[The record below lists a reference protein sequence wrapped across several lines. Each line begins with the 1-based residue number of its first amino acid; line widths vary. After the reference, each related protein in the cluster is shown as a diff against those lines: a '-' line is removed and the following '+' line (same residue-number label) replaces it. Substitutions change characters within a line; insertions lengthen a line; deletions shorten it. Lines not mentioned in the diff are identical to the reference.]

1 MLENLGYKK
10 ARKLKRTV
18 LIGLGGTGKKA
29 LLHAKKRFL
38 ETFGEE
44 PPLVKYLLIDT
55 TSANTDTLY
64 ARTPGREEP
73 VRLRANEILHIEARG
88 ASLLPQVHDEI
99 REWFPP
105 KADLKAN
112 ILSGAG
118 QIRALG
124 RLALFANAT
133 TVYENLRDLLALARD
148 YRDER
153 PSGERR
159 HIYEPYTPHLTV
171 ALVGSLAGGTGSGIF
186 LDVAFLLRQLMKDE
200 DQLFGYFLLPDI
212 YVNRPGTQNVEA
224 NAYAALK
231 ELDHFMSLQG
241 TFRYRFGGREI
252 EVRKKPFDMVFL
264 VNRENRAGK
273 TFTEV
278 EDLMELLGLGLYL
291 LAGPLGKEQADTF
304 DNIVRKLNEQKGK
317 YYGKT
322 AHYASF
328 GAAELRFAP
337 EALLREARR
346 EGQIKAMEALLGLGY
361 PWSTS
366 ALEAQLKEDTSLSP
380 PQETPDLPYSSS
392 RKDDKDTWSK
402 LRPMLDSLRRE
413 VREGLEHLRGPSS
426 IREFILQ
433 EAAGAMAQKGAG
445 LRGLEEGL
453 NAFLR
458 SAKELQQK
466 LSQEAQRKRKDWEK
480 EILGIEENLRTSGRQ
495 ASASLLTSLFRRQEE
510 DPFLGQEK
518 VSSLYRQVRELST
531 LEARAAIAESWVKAL
546 EGLLGELQG
555 LMQQVRDHKARLES
569 EGGQKE
575 GPSRDAEPFT
585 LTLPP
590 AYVEAQGRVEAEA
603 AEVRWDLEA
612 LLRAPKE
619 SLEQALAFHGS
630 ATSLAEWL
638 RKAFQK
644 REGDRELWEAVERTL
659 RELDQVSDPAWDY
672 EDAWVSNPGLG
683 YKEKVHILGVADA
696 TDRNDPF
703 VGEEEILNLFASNLH
718 DRMRLQ
724 RVSTGDPHR
733 VLHYKI
739 EASIPAFVLR
749 GIHIYREKYEKLSAE
764 RSFHVHRDFE
774 GTLEDLFPLPR
785 EEEAVEVW
793 TKARA
798 FGLLTNEEGYGFVDR
813 RQGTERRHLLG
824 TSPAEAFR
832 ALKGDFF
839 AFKELEAQ
847 VKKRENELRR
857 DPQRLKEIRGRLAET
872 IANRE
877 SKLADEGFDPED
889 KEVFQKELEALRAW
903 KERLEALRPDS
914 GNDDFPALL

>member
-1 MLENLGYKK
+1 MLENTHYKK
-10 ARKLKRTV
+10 ARRLKRTV

-29 LLHAKKRFL
+29 LLHTKKRFL
-38 ETFGEE
+38 ETFREE

-55 TSANTDTLY
+55 TSANTDILY
-64 ARTPGREEP
+64 ARTPEREGP

-264 VNRENRAGK
+264 VNRQNRAGK

-304 DNIVRKLNEQKGK
+304 DNIVHQLNEQKGK

-337 EALLREARR
+337 EGLLREARR
-346 EGQIKAMEALLGLGY
+346 EGQIKALEALLGPGY

-366 ALEAQLKEDTSLSP
+366 ALEAKLDEVKTLSSTEEASTLPSSPSREKDKETWLRL
-380 PQETPDLPYSSS
+380 QPDLES
-392 RKDDKDTWSK
+392 RRRN
-402 LRPMLDSLRRE
+402 LRENLLRQYEESVRVRGLVLREAAEALAYKETGLEGLEAGLKTLLRSARELHSQLAQEAQQGEREWQERLEGTERRVNAPLKRGPFGREEDPVLNRRE
-413 VREGLEHLRGPSS
+413 VSSLREGVKQL
-426 IREFILQ
+426 
-433 EAAGAMAQKGAG
+433 A
-445 LRGLEEGL
+445 
-453 NAFLR
+453 
-458 SAKELQQK
+458 
-466 LSQEAQRKRKDWEK
+466 
-480 EILGIEENLRTSGRQ
+480 
-495 ASASLLTSLFRRQEE
+495 
-510 DPFLGQEK
+510 
-518 VSSLYRQVRELST
+518 T

-555 LMQQVRDHKARLES
+555 LMQQVRDHKARLKNE
-569 EGGQKE
+569 EGQKE
-575 GPSRDAEPFT
+575 GPSRDVEPFT

-590 AYVEAQGRVEAEA
+590 AYVEPQGRVEAEA
-603 AEVRWDLEA
+603 LEVRRWDLEA

-619 SLEQALAFHGS
+619 SLKQDPASPGS
-630 ATSLAEWL
+630 ATSLAKWVQ
-638 RKAFQK
+638 KAFQN
-644 REGDRELWEAVERTL
+644 REEDRELWEAVERTL

-672 EDAWVSNPGLG
+672 EDAWVSNPDLG
-683 YKEKVHILGVADA
+683 YKEKVHILGVDDA
-696 TDRNDPF
+696 TNRNDPF

-718 DRMRLQ
+718 NRMRLQ

-749 GIHIYREKYEKLSAE
+749 GIHIYREKYEKLSAD
-764 RSFHVHRDFE
+764 RSFHIHRDFE
-774 GTLEDLFPLPR
+774 ETLEDLFPLPR

-857 DPQRLKEIRGRLAET
+857 DPQRLKEIRERLVET

>member
-1 MLENLGYKK
+1 MLESTLYQK

-55 TSANTDTLY
+55 TSANTDTLH
-64 ARTPGREEP
+64 ARAPGMEKPVP
-73 VRLRANEILHIEARG
+73 VRLRASEILHIEARG

-148 YRDER
+148 YKDER
-153 PSGERR
+153 PGGERR

-241 TFRYRFGGREI
+241 AFRYRFGGKEI

-304 DNIVRKLNEQKGK
+304 DNIVHQLNEQKGR
-317 YYGKT
+317 YYGKM

-337 EALLREARR
+337 EGLIREARR
-346 EGQIKAMEALLGLGY
+346 EGQIKALEALLGPGY
-361 PWSTS
+361 PWPIS
-366 ALEAQLKEDTSLSP
+366 ALEAKLREV
-380 PQETPDLPYSSS
+380 ETLAGPEEASTWQPSSS
-392 RKDDKDTWSK
+392 PSREKDREVWRG
-402 LRPMLDSLRRE
+402 LRESLESLRRNLRE
-413 VREGLEHLRGPSS
+413 TLLRKYEESVRVRDLVLREAAEALVHQGTGLEGLE
-426 IREFILQ
+426 
-433 EAAGAMAQKGAG
+433 AG
-445 LRGLEEGL
+445 LQTLL
-453 NAFLR
+453 Q
-458 SAKELQQK
+458 SARKLHGQ
-466 LSQEAQRKRKDWEK
+466 LSQEAKREEKDWQELL
-480 EILGIEENLRTSGRQ
+480 EGTERSVNAPLRRGLFGR
-495 ASASLLTSLFRRQEE
+495 REE
-510 DPFLGQEK
+510 DPVLTKKK
-518 VSSLYRQVRELST
+518 VSSLGDKAKRLGT
-531 LEARAAIAESWVKAL
+531 LEARADIAGRWEKT
-546 EGLLGELQG
+546 LQG
-555 LMQQVRDHKARLES
+555 LLEAIQGVIRHVRDYKARLET
-569 EGGQKE
+569 EDAQKA
-575 GPSRDAEPFT
+575 GSSRDVEPFT

-603 AEVRWDLEA
+603 AQVRWDLEA
-612 LLRAPKE
+612 LLRTPKE
-619 SLEQALAFHGS
+619 TLEQALALQES
-630 ATSLAEWL
+630 AISLAQWVRQCLQSKEV
-638 RKAFQK
+638 
-644 REGDRELWEAVERTL
+644 DRELWEAVERTL
-659 RELDQVSDPAWDY
+659 RELDQISDPAWDY

-683 YKEKVHILGVADA
+683 YREKVHILGVADA
-696 TDRNDPF
+696 TDRKDPF

-733 VLHYKI
+733 VLLYKI
-739 EASIPAFVLR
+739 EASIPAFALR
-749 GIHIYREKYEKLSAE
+749 GIHIYREKYEKLSTD
-764 RSFHVHRDFE
+764 RSFHINRDFE
-774 GTLEDLFPLPR
+774 GTLDDLFPLPG
-785 EEEAVEVW
+785 EEEVMEVW

-798 FGLLTNEEGYGFVDR
+798 LGLLTNENGYGFVDR

-824 TSPAEAFR
+824 ASPAKAFR
-832 ALKGDFF
+832 ALKEDFF
-839 AFKELEAQ
+839 AFKELEVQ
-847 VKKRENELRR
+847 VKKRESELRR
-857 DPQRLKEIRGRLAET
+857 DPQRLGEIRDRLAET
-872 IANRE
+872 MANRE
-877 SKLADEGFDPED
+877 SKLADDGFDPED